1 MKEQVYKLA
10 DWDKAEGVATSEGF
24 IRPFIAA
31 RNISITALEV
41 APSDEVLP
49 HPHRGLPYFEV
60 VLYIVE
66 GELEV
71 IARDKCVSVK
81 SGMAIMA
88 APDDMGWVNK
98 TGKTVKALLLHSP
111 PPAWQSAE
119 EFLERARKHECA
131 EQNS

>member
-1 MKEQVYKLA
+1 MKDPVYILA

-24 IRPFIAA
+24 IRPLIAA

-41 APSDEVLP
+41 APGDEVLP
-49 HPHRGLPYFEV
+49 HLHRGLPNFEV

-71 IARDKCVSVK
+71 ITRDKRVSVK
-81 SGMAIMA
+81 PGMAIMA
-88 APDDMGWVNK
+88 APDDMGWMNK
-98 TGKTVKALLLHSP
+98 TGKKVKTLLLHAP

-119 EFLERARKHECA
+119 EFLERARKHEK
-131 EQNS
+131 